1 MSMFSKATK
10 KKQRARVALMGPP
23 GSGKTYTAL
32 TLAKELGQRIA
43 VVDTERGSASK
54 YSGDVAD
61 FDVAELDGQY
71 SPKAYVAA
79 IRGAAEA
86 GYDVLVIDS
95 LSHAWEGQGGILSQV
110 DQKGGRFDAW
120 KDMDPQL
127 RTLIDA
133 ILTYP
138 GHVVATLRTAT
149 DWVVE
154 KVERNGRTT
163 SEPRK
168 VGLKP
173 KFKDGL
179 EYEFDV
185 VGILDDHN
193 VMTVTKSRCPGLS
206 GAVVA
211 KPGKPFADELRA
223 WLNDGE
229 AVDSVGSIV
238 ADLNAATT
246 EDAAR
251 KAWARVAPMRKTLS
265 PEAMETLE
273 AAKARAKR
281 RTSRDDGPPDY
292 PDPEE
297 SHEEALGFTP
307 GDQ

>member
-32 TLAKELGQRIA
+32 TIGKALGNRIA
-43 VVDTERGSASK
+43 VIDTERGSASK

-61 FDVAELDGQY
+61 FDVAELDGTY

-79 IRGAAEA
+79 IRAAADA

-95 LSHAWEGQGGILSQV
+95 LSHAWEGSGGILSQV

-127 RTLIDA
+127 RGLIDA

-138 GHVVATLRTAT
+138 GHVIATLRTAT
-149 DWVVE
+149 EWVVE
-154 KVERNGRTT
+154 QVERKGRTV

-193 VMTVTKSRCPGLS
+193 VLTVTKSRCSALAGE
-206 GAVVA
+206 VVA
-211 KPGKPFADELRA
+211 KPGKPFADALKT
-223 WLNDGE
+223 WLEDGE
-229 AVDSVGSIV
+229 AVQSVDDALAIALGLYREASTP
-238 ADLNAATT
+238 ADVT
-246 EDAAR
+246 AAR
-251 KAWARVAPMRKTLS
+251 AAISPLWPRMSAAQRAAAEPVMRDASARVKDTAP
-265 PEAMETLE
+265 
-273 AAKARAKR
+273 AKDER
-281 RTSRDDGPPDY
+281 
-292 PDPEE
+292 
-297 SHEEALGFTP
+297 
-307 GDQ
+307 